1 MNAEQAKQLHLRH
14 QIEERQVLERKTD
27 KQMGKALGLHPRTYR
42 NKVIGTSQVFTYP
55 ELITVV
61 RILHFPDDEKL
72 KII

>member
-42 NKVIGTSQVFTYP
+42 NKVIGT
-55 ELITVV
+55 
-61 RILHFPDDEKL
+61 
-72 KII
+72 